1 MVAFLEN
8 NADFPNRMLE
18 NEQNDRESESQQSN
32 NSTRHL

>member
-1 MVAFLEN
+1 MVAFREN